1 MKSVFTTAI
10 SSAILSASI
19 FGLTAVQANA
29 ATVEEAKAA
38 YAQREY
44 DNAGIQK
51 AQAAADI
58 YAKLVTEASDAKA
71 KTQLLVRQSEA
82 LYFVGD
88 ADKANAVKIEK
99 HNQGYQLA
107 DQAVKALGVK
117 DVSSITDSEVTA
129 LKSSLSADDLALL
142 GDALYFR
149 GTNLGKWGQANGVT
163 TSLGRWPE
171 LRANMELIG
180 KLGLDANHEYGAAR
194 TLGKAYATLPGLL
207 GGSTKKAL
215 QYLSTAVTKSA
226 APGKTY
232 STNGYNNLFYAEVL
246 NENGDTDEAKA
257 LLEAFIAADAAT
269 LNPELAVET
278 RRAQSDAKEL
288 LKDM

>member
-1 MKSVFTTAI
+1 MKSVFF
-10 SSAILSASI
+10 SALLAASI
-19 FGLTAVQANA
+19 LNVAPVKAAA
-29 ATVEEAKAA
+29 ATVDEAKTAFG
-38 YAQREY
+38 QREY

-58 YAKLVTEASDAKA
+58 YAQLATEASDTKAKA
-71 KTQLLVRQSEA
+71 ELLVRQSEA

-107 DQAVKALGVK
+107 DQAVKSLGVK
-117 DVSSITDSEVTA
+117 DVSAITDAEVA
-129 LKSSLSADDLALL
+129 SLKSTLSAADLALL
-142 GDALYFR
+142 GDALYYR

-171 LRANMELIG
+171 LRATMELVG
-180 KLGLDANHEYGAAR
+180 KLGLESVHEYGAAR

-215 QYLSTAVTKSA
+215 EYLSKAVSKSA
-226 APGKTY
+226 APGQKY
-232 STNGYNNLFYAEVL
+232 STNGFNNLFYAEVL

-257 LLEAFIAADAAT
+257 LLEAFITADPAT
-269 LNPELAVET
+269 LNPSLVAET
-278 RRAQSDAKEL
+278 RRAQADAKEM
-288 LKDM
+288 LKDF